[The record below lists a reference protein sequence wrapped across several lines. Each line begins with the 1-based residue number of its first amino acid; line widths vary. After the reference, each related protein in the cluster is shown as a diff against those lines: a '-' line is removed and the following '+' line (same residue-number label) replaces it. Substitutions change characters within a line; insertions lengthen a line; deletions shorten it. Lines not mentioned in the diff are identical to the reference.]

1 MTHTDEL
8 LDVID
13 VLTIEHVVTTV
24 LDDGSKHF
32 ERHEGLIQ
40 QLRAAIASNLGGGA
54 SRNAPSSYVPL
65 DADAME
71 KYDQIEHA
79 IGERFRELCE
89 GIPGL
94 YPEQTL
100 RQWYQAFAN
109 GVRAGKIS
117 EAEYVDQ
124 VHTLL
129 GWVRMIEE
137 KMSPPVTL
145 ELANSE
151 CPDCGCA
158 WAFEKL
164 GGAETERKVA
174 LTVRYKPDGRGGL
187 EEATAQCGA
196 CGQLWKGSQGLRE
209 LAYDLEQKNASDV

>member
-1 MTHTDEL
+1 MQSDDL

-13 VLTIEHVVTTV
+13 TLTIEHVVTTV

-32 ERHEGLIQ
+32 ERHDGLIR
-40 QLRAAIASNLGGGA
+40 QLRAAIASNVGGDGA
-54 SRNAPSSYVPL
+54 GKLASQRIPL
-65 DADAME
+65 DADALE
-71 KYDQIEHA
+71 KYDQMERE
-79 IGERFRELCE
+79 IGDRFRELCE

-100 RQWYQAFAN
+100 RQWYQVFAN

-117 EAEYVDQ
+117 EAEYADQ
-124 VHTLL
+124 VHTLQ
-129 GWVRMIEE
+129 GWVRIIEE

-145 ELANSE
+145 ELANSA

-164 GGAETERKVA
+164 GGSETDRKVA
-174 LTVRYKPDGRGGL
+174 LTVKYKPDEHGGL
-187 EEATAQCGA
+187 EEASAQCGA
-196 CGQLWKGSQGLRE
+196 CGRVWKGSQGLRE
-209 LAYDLEQKNASDV
+209 LAYDLEQK